1 VARPVKVLW
10 VVCEIPQRTP
20 DHGQYGVMAEA
31 RILVVDDDEFL
42 ADAVSTALRYEGFD
56 TEVAGTRAATLAAV
70 RRYRPDLIVLDV
82 LLPDGSGLEVC
93 QALRRSACQSPVV
106 FLTARD
112 EPEDRITGLTIG
124 GDDYLTKPF
133 SLGELIARIRAVLR
147 RSGSTQRGVLAVA
160 DLEIDQAAHQVRK
173 AGELVELT
181 PTEFRLLAYLAVNA
195 GTVLTK
201 GQILDHVWQY
211 DFGGNDGVVQTYVSY
226 LRRKVDTGDL
236 RLIHTVQRIGYVLR
250 PPSP

>member
-1 VARPVKVLW
+1 V
-10 VVCEIPQRTP
+10 
-20 DHGQYGVMAEA
+20 AEA

-56 TEVAGTRAATLAAV
+56 TAVVGTRAGALDAV
-70 RRYRPDLIVLDV
+70 RRYRPDLVVLDI
-82 LLPDGSGLEVC
+82 LLPDGSGVDVC
-93 QALRRSACQSPVV
+93 RALRRSAYRSPVV

-112 EPEDRITGLTIG
+112 DTEDRIAGLNVG

-147 RSGSTQRGVLAVA
+147 RTGAVGPGTLVVA
-160 DLEIDQAAHQVRK
+160 DLEIDKAAHQVRR
-173 AGELVELT
+173 AGRLVELT
-181 PTEFRLLAYLAVNA
+181 PTEFRLLHYLAVNA

-201 GQILDHVWQY
+201 GQILDQVWRY

-226 LRRKVDTGDL
+226 LRRKLDPGYP

-250 PPSP
+250 PADPAP

>member
-1 VARPVKVLW
+1 
-10 VVCEIPQRTP
+10 
-20 DHGQYGVMAEA
+20 MAET

-56 TEVAGTRAATLAAV
+56 TAVAGTRAEAV
-70 RRYRPDLIVLDV
+70 GAVQRYRPDLIVLDI
-82 LLPDGSGLEVC
+82 LLPDGSGLDLC
-93 QALRRSACQSPVV
+93 RALRRSAQQVPVV

-112 EPEDRITGLTIG
+112 EPEERIAGLTIG

-147 RSGSTQRGVLAVA
+147 RSGSSGGPTPLVVA
-160 DLEIDQAAHQVRK
+160 HLEIDVAAHQVRV
-173 AGELVELT
+173 GGQVVDLT
-181 PTEFRLLAYLAVNA
+181 PTEFELLHYLAVNA

-211 DFGGNDGVVQTYVSY
+211 DFGGNDGAVQTYISY
-226 LRRKVDTGDL
+226 LRRKVDTGHP

-250 PPSP
+250 PPEPTP

>member
-1 VARPVKVLW
+1 
-10 VVCEIPQRTP
+10 
-20 DHGQYGVMAEA
+20 MAEA

-56 TEVAGTRAATLAAV
+56 TAVAGSRAGTLNAV
-70 RRYRPDLIVLDV
+70 RQYRPDLIVLDI
-82 LLPDGSGLEVC
+82 LLPDGSGLDVC
-93 QALRRSACQSPVV
+93 RALRRAACQAPVV

-112 EPEDRITGLTIG
+112 DTEDRIAGLTAG

-147 RSGSTQRGVLAVA
+147 RTGTTRGQAALAVA
-160 DLEIDQAAHQVRK
+160 DLEIDEAAHQVRK
-173 AGELVELT
+173 GGQLVELT
-181 PTEFRLLAYLAVNA
+181 PTEFRLLHYLAVNA

-201 GQILDHVWQY
+201 SQLLDHVWQY

-226 LRRKVDTGDL
+226 LRRKVDTGHP

-250 PPSP
+250 PPDPAP